1 MQRLEETSYSPIERN
16 RLQIR
21 CGYIVE
27 INPTYNRI
35 VFRSQKPDGSA
46 EEDFQADIS
55 YTGNLRIGT
64 VIDFRR
70 YSKSK
75 NSTVLEIKGLTPPEL
90 IPEWAKIRP

>member
-1 MQRLEETSYSPIERN
+1 MQRLQETSYSRIERN

-35 VFRSQKPDGSA
+35 VFRSQKPDGSM
-46 EEDFQADIS
+46 EDFQADIS
-55 YTGNLRIGT
+55 YTGNLKIGT
-64 VIDFRR
+64 AVDFRFYAR
-70 YSKSK
+70 SQ
-75 NSTVLEIKGLTPPEL
+75 NSTALEIKGLTPPEM

>member
-1 MQRLEETSYSPIERN
+1 MNRLTETSYSPVERN

-21 CGYIVE
+21 SGYIVE

-35 VFRSQKPDGSA
+35 VFRSQKPDGSM
-46 EEDFQADIS
+46 EDFQANIS
-55 YTGNLRIGT
+55 YTGNLKIGS
-64 VIDFRR
+64 VIDFRF

-75 NSTVLEIKGLTPPEL
+75 NSTILEIRGLTPPEM

>member
-1 MQRLEETSYSPIERN
+1 MTRLTETSFSPVERN

-35 VFRSQKPDGSA
+35 VFRSQKPDGST
-46 EEDFQADIS
+46 EDFQADIS
-55 YTGNLRIGT
+55 YTGNLKIGSA
-64 VIDFRR
+64 IDFRF

-75 NSTVLEIKGLTPPEL
+75 NSTIMEIKGLTPPEYV
-90 IPEWAKIRP
+90 PEWAKIRP